1 MTPYCGGEQRAGTV
15 ICREGACGKVTGGEV
30 VVDEEQALAISK
42 VIAPDSDIR
51 VELGVPPNAEVHF
64 IGRPILALDPRFNN
78 GTVPARFLHHPLVEG
93 RYLFA
98 LPRPLWDSV
107 YSKIGQDAFDAEA
120 VELEL
125 KLSDMCGDFSFNVG
139 LWQGGVFTYSLLR
152 ESPLDLSSA
161 ECAATLKKNKVQL
174 EHLAQAYEDRVKVF
188 HRITRAYVGW
198 LLTNGDFL
206 DEHDALLSEWS
217 QMVQRWGLSRLGTPA
232 MTGMFLPGDDPAA
245 DPSWPGYKAAFNEF
259 FTRWRLLGLAAPY
272 LPIPLQPLMAGS
284 VPLSAVSQLNN
295 SGGAFCMPDTFPV
308 PSRDTLRNLLD
319 DALHGT
325 APPNHLTEWMKL
337 ISRGNAAK
345 KPFLKFARLLEI
357 QHYWRVL
364 HHRHPIAIRRKLRL
378 LKEAIASFL
387 EVTWDTVHRDLFWIR
402 RRLGSDWTSRGQ
414 GFPTGPF

>member
-1 MTPYCGGEQRAGTV
+1 MTLYRCGGRHAGKRANEGWLLLV
-15 ICREGACGKVTGGEV
+15 ITMGCAAMGR
-30 VVDEEQALAISK
+30 EQAIRLAK

-51 VELGVPPNAEVHF
+51 VELGVPPNAEVRF

-107 YSKIGQDAFDAEA
+107 YSKIGQEAFDAEA

-125 KLSDMCGDFSFNVG
+125 KLSDMCGDASFNVG
-139 LWQGGVFTYSLLR
+139 LWQGRVFSYNLLR
-152 ESPLDLSSA
+152 ESPLDLSSV
-161 ECAATLKKNKVQL
+161 ECAAILKKNSIQL
-174 EHLAQAYEDRVKVF
+174 KHLAQAFENRAKVF
-188 HRITRAYVGW
+188 HRTTRAYVGW
-198 LLTNGDFL
+198 LLTNSDFL
-206 DEHDALLSEWS
+206 DEHDELFAAWTP
-217 QMVQRWGLSRLGTPA
+217 MIQRWGLDRLGTPP
-232 MTGMFLPGDDPAA
+232 MTGMFLPGDDPGA
-245 DPSWPGYKAAFNEF
+245 DPSWPRYKAAFNEF

-272 LPIPLQPLMAGS
+272 LPIPLQPLMAGC

-295 SGGAFCMPDTFPV
+295 SGGAFCLPDTFPV

-325 APPNHLTEWMKL
+325 APPDHLTEWMKL
-337 ISRGNAAK
+337 ISRENSAK
-345 KPFLKFARLLEI
+345 RSLLKFARVFEV
-357 QHYWRVL
+357 QHYWRIL

-378 LKEAIASFL
+378 LKEAISSFL

-402 RRLGSDWTSRGQ
+402 RRLGSDWISRGQ